1 MARQIISLTLVC
13 LSALCTSQMP
23 NAEAKDI
30 DYNRDVRRILSDK
43 CFTCH
48 GPDGEQ
54 RQAGLRLDQQESAFA
69 KLESGETA
77 IVPGKPD
84 ESELIHRITTDDE
97 FTRMPPPES
106 EKQLSAAEIETL
118 KKWIAAGGAYQKHW
132 SFITPTRPEL
142 PAVDRPGFVQNPI
155 DQFILKKLEETK
167 LSPNP
172 QASKESLIR
181 RVTFDLTGLPPTIEE
196 IDAFLQDNSPNA
208 YEKVVDRL
216 LSSPRFGEHMA
227 RYWLDAARYGDT
239 HGLHLDNERS
249 IWLYRDWV
257 IDAFN
262 ENKPFDEFTVEQL
275 AGDLLPN
282 PTIDQKIAT
291 GFNRCNVTTSEGG
304 SIAEE
309 YLVRYAVDRVE
320 TTSTVFMGMT
330 MGCAVCHDHKYD
342 PFTMTDFYSMFAYYY
357 SLKEKAMDGNALLP
371 PPTIKVPTE
380 EQTQQMEAYNTQIA
394 ALKKEIKEKLLAVE
408 YTDPT
413 PDASQD
419 LSRED
424 FVWIED
430 ELPTG
435 SKPQG
440 NTPWEFVSIE
450 QKPVFSG
457 TTASTRTAD
466 GLSQHFFTDANP
478 PLLIGGE
485 DTLFAYVYL
494 DPDNPPTEIMLQF
507 NDGSWD
513 HRAVW
518 GDKNAIDWGKLGTA
532 SRQYMG
538 ELPPLGEW
546 TRLEVSAAKVGLKP
560 GSKLNGWAFTQF
572 AGTVYWDKAGINTI
586 TPQAGMQFESL
597 ARWDA
602 VQRGLK
608 GEGLPKEITNL
619 INIEPE
625 KRNDGQQKQLKDYFL
640 ESVYKGTQE
649 TFGPLK
655 KQLAELEKNQ
665 TELDKQ
671 IPSTLIME
679 DMEEKRQAYVLIRGE
694 YEKPDENR
702 PVEPNV
708 PTFLPPLPDDAPKNR
723 LALARWLV
731 SAEHPLTSRVTVNRY
746 WQKFFGTG
754 LVKTAED
761 FGSQGESPSHPELL
775 DWLAVEFRESG
786 WDIKAMQ
793 KRIVMSGTYRQSSV
807 VDPQKY
813 TTDPENRLLARGP
826 RFRLDAEIV
835 RDNALAL
842 SGLLVEQVGGKS
854 VKPYQPKGLWNAVGY
869 TSSNTANFT
878 QDQGDALYRRSMYT
892 FWKRTSPPP
901 SMSIFDAPSREACT
915 VRRERTNTPM
925 QALALMND
933 IQYVEAARLY
943 ARRIM
948 TEAGESDR
956 DKIIWAFRSATSRMP
971 KDNEIEVVEKLLG
984 KYREKYSQQADQAQ
998 ALLSVGEYP
1007 RDESLDIKE
1016 QAAWTMIANLI
1027 LNLDETISKG

>member
-1 MARQIISLTLVC
+1 MTRFVFINTVISLLAIGLFVDQS
-13 LSALCTSQMP
+13 LA
-23 NAEAKDI
+23 AKEI

-54 RQAGLRLDQQESAFA
+54 RQAGLRLDQPAGAFA
-69 KLESGETA
+69 ELDSGSTA
-77 IVPGKPD
+77 IVPRKPG
-84 ESELIHRITTDDE
+84 ESELINRITTDDE
-97 FTRMPPPES
+97 FTRMPPPEA
-106 EKQLSAAEIETL
+106 EKQLSAEDIRIL
-118 KKWIAAGGAYQKHW
+118 KQWISEGAKYQQHW
-132 SFITPTRPEL
+132 SFITPTRPEF
-142 PAVDRPGFVQNPI
+142 PKITDKEFVRNPI
-155 DQFILKKLEETK
+155 DPFILQKLEEVGLT
-167 LSPNP
+167 PNG
-172 QASKESLIR
+172 QASKERLIR
-181 RVTFDLTGLPPTIEE
+181 RVTLDLTGLPPTVEE
-196 IDAFLQDNSPNA
+196 IDAFLKDDSPEA

-216 LSSPRFGEHMA
+216 LDSPRYGEHMA

-249 IWLYRDWV
+249 IWLYREWV

-262 ENKPFDEFTVEQL
+262 SNKPFDEFTVEQL

-282 PTIDQKIAT
+282 PTVDQKIAT

-304 SIAEE
+304 SIAQE

-357 SLKEKAMDGNALLP
+357 SLTEKAMDGNALLP
-371 PPTIKVPTE
+371 PPSIKVPTS
-380 EQTQQMEAYNTQIA
+380 EQRQQMDQYNSQIA
-394 ALKKEIKEKLLAVE
+394 ALKQDIQSKLAAVE

-413 PDASQD
+413 PEASQE
-419 LSRED
+419 LARED
-424 FVWIED
+424 YVWIED
-430 ELPTG
+430 ELPNG
-435 SKPQG
+435 AKAQG

-450 QKPVFSG
+450 QQPVFSG
-457 TTASTRTAD
+457 QTASKRSAD

-478 PLLIGGE
+478 PLTIGGE

-494 DPDNPPTEIMLQF
+494 DPENPPKEIMLQF

-518 GDKNAIDWGKLGTA
+518 GDKNAIDWGRLGTA
-532 SRQYMG
+532 SRQYLG
-538 ELPPLGEW
+538 ELPTLGEW
-546 TRLEVSAAKVGLKP
+546 TRLEVPVAKVGLKP

-572 AGTVYWDKAGINTI
+572 GGTVYWDKSGLNTL
-586 TPQAGMQFESL
+586 TPQAGMQFESF

-608 GEGLPKEITNL
+608 GNGLPGNIANL
-619 INIEPE
+619 IKIEPD
-625 KRNDGQQKQLKDYFL
+625 KRNDGQRNQLRSYFL
-640 ESVYKGTQE
+640 ENVYKGTQE
-649 TFGPLK
+649 LFAPLNAK
-655 KQLAELEKNQ
+655 LAELEKQ
-665 TELDKQ
+665 KTELDKQ
-671 IPSTLIME
+671 IPSTLVME
-679 DMEEKRQAYVLIRGE
+679 DMKEKRQAYVLLRGE
-694 YEKPDENR
+694 YDKPDENR

-708 PTFLPPLPDDAPKNR
+708 PDFLPPLPEDAPKNR

-731 SAEHPLTSRVTVNRY
+731 SDDHPLTSRVTVNRY

-786 WDIKAMQ
+786 WDIKAIQ
-793 KRIVMSGTYRQSSV
+793 KLIVMSGTYRQSSH

-813 TTDPENRLLARGP
+813 KLDPENRLLARGS
-826 RFRLDAEIV
+826 RFRMDAEMV
-835 RDNALAL
+835 RDNALYL
-842 SGLLVEQVGGKS
+842 SGLLVERVGGES

-869 TSSNTANFT
+869 TNSNTANFT
-878 QDQGDALYRRSMYT
+878 QDHGEKLYRRSMYT

-901 SMSIFDAPSREACT
+901 TMSIFDAPSREACT

-933 IQYVEAARLY
+933 KQFVEAARLF
-943 ARRIM
+943 ARRIL
-948 TEAGESDR
+948 TEAGQSDR
-956 DKIIWAFRSATSRMP
+956 EKIVWAFRSATSRMP
-971 KDNEIEVVEKLLG
+971 DEREIGVIEELLA
-984 KYREKYSQQADQAQ
+984 KYRDKYQQQPDQAE
-998 ALLSVGEYP
+998 ALLQVGEYP
-1007 RDESLDIKE
+1007 RAESLDL
-1016 QAAWTMIANLI
+1016 QQHAAWTMIANLI
-1027 LNLDETISKG
+1027 LNLDETITKG

>member
-380 EQTQQMEAYNTQIA
+380 EQTQQMEAYNTQIS

-507 NDGSWD
+507 NDVSWD

-746 WQKFFGTG
+746 WQNFFGTG

-1007 RDESLDIKE
+1007 RDESLDTKE
-1016 QAAWTMIANLI
+1016 QAAWTMIPNLI

>member
-1 MARQIISLTLVC
+1 
-13 LSALCTSQMP
+13 
-23 NAEAKDI
+23 
-30 DYNRDVRRILSDK
+30 
-43 CFTCH
+43 
-48 GPDGEQ
+48 
-54 RQAGLRLDQQESAFA
+54 
-69 KLESGETA
+69 
-77 IVPGKPD
+77 
-84 ESELIHRITTDDE
+84 
-97 FTRMPPPES
+97 
-106 EKQLSAAEIETL
+106 
-118 KKWIAAGGAYQKHW
+118 
-132 SFITPTRPEL
+132 
-142 PAVDRPGFVQNPI
+142 
-155 DQFILKKLEETK
+155 
-167 LSPNP
+167 
-172 QASKESLIR
+172 
-181 RVTFDLTGLPPTIEE
+181 
-196 IDAFLQDNSPNA
+196 
-208 YEKVVDRL
+208 
-216 LSSPRFGEHMA
+216 
-227 RYWLDAARYGDT
+227 
-239 HGLHLDNERS
+239 
-249 IWLYRDWV
+249 
-257 IDAFN
+257 
-262 ENKPFDEFTVEQL
+262 
-275 AGDLLPN
+275 
-282 PTIDQKIAT
+282 
-291 GFNRCNVTTSEGG
+291 VTTSEGG

>member
-1 MARQIISLTLVC
+1 MSRFVAY
-13 LSALCTSQMP
+13 SAVFSFLAFGSFSESP
-23 NAEAKDI
+23 ANAKEI

-54 RQAGLRLDQQESAFA
+54 RQAGLRLDQQASAFA

-77 IVPGKPD
+77 IIPGKPGD
-84 ESELIHRITTDDE
+84 SELIKRILSEDE

-106 EKQLSAAEIETL
+106 EKQLTAAEIAIL
-118 KKWIAAGGAYQKHW
+118 KQWISEGGKYQKHW

-142 PAVDRPGFVQNPI
+142 PTVDRAGFLRNPI
-155 DQFILKKLEETK
+155 DHFILEKLQQTQLEA
-167 LSPNP
+167 NP
-172 QASKESLIR
+172 QASKETLIR
-181 RVTFDLTGLPPTIEE
+181 RVTLDLTGLPPTIEE
-196 IDAFLQDNSPNA
+196 VDAFLQDESPNA

-239 HGLHLDNERS
+239 HGLHLDNERA
-249 IWLYRDWV
+249 IWLYREWV

-262 ENKPFDEFTVEQL
+262 NNKPFDEFTIEQL

-282 PTIDQKIAT
+282 PTVDQKIAT

-304 SIAEE
+304 SIAQE

-357 SLKEKAMDGNALLP
+357 SLTEKAMDGNALLP
-371 PPTIKVPTE
+371 PPTMKVPTQ
-380 EQTQQMEAYNTQIA
+380 EQQQQMEQYSTQIA
-394 ALKKEIKEKLLAVE
+394 ALKKDIKEKLLAVE

-413 PDASQD
+413 PEASQE

-430 ELPTG
+430 ELPNG
-435 SKPQG
+435 ANPQG
-440 NTPWEFVSIE
+440 NTPWEFVSVE
-450 QKPVFSG
+450 QRPVFSG
-457 TTASTRTAD
+457 KTASTRTAE
-466 GLSQHFFTDANP
+466 GLSQHFFTDAK
-478 PLLIGGE
+478 PLLSIGGD

-494 DPDNPPTEIMLQF
+494 DPENPPQEIMLQF
-507 NDGSWD
+507 NDGSWN

-518 GDKNAIDWGKLGTA
+518 GDKNAIDWGELGTA

-538 ELPPLGEW
+538 ELPALGKW
-546 TRLEVSAAKVGLKP
+546 TRLDVPVAKVGLKA

-572 AGTVYWDKAGINTI
+572 GGTVYWDKAGLNTI

-608 GEGLPKEITNL
+608 GEGLPGNITNL
-619 INIEPE
+619 INIESE
-625 KRNDGQQKQLKDYFL
+625 KRNEAQQKQLKEYFL
-640 ESVYKGTQE
+640 EKVYKGSQE
-649 TFGPLK
+649 IFGPLNT
-655 KQLAELEKNQ
+655 QLTALEKSKKD
-665 TELDKQ
+665 LDQQ

-679 DMEEKRQAYVLIRGE
+679 DMKEKRQAYVLIRGE
-694 YEKPDENR
+694 YEKPDESR

-708 PTFLPPLPDDAPKNR
+708 PAFMPPLPEDAPKNR
-723 LALARWLV
+723 LSLARWLV

-793 KRIVMSGTYRQSSV
+793 KLIVMSGAYRQSSV
-807 VDPQKY
+807 VDPQEY
-813 TTDPENRLLARGP
+813 IIDPENRLLARGS

-835 RDNALAL
+835 RDNALYL
-842 SGLLVEQVGGKS
+842 SGLLIERVGGKS

-869 TSSNTANFT
+869 TDSNTANFT
-878 QDQGDALYRRSMYT
+878 QDHGESLYRRSMYT

-901 SMSIFDAPSREACT
+901 TMSIFDAPSREACT

-933 IQYVEAARLY
+933 IQFVEAARLY

-948 TEAGESDR
+948 TEAGDTDQE
-956 DKIIWAFRSATSRMP
+956 KIVWAFRTATSRMP
-971 KDNEIEVVEKLLG
+971 DENEMQVIQKLLTT
-984 KYREKYSQQADQAQ
+984 YREKYTQNPDQAQ
-998 ALLSVGEYP
+998 ALLSVGESP
-1007 RDESLDIKE
+1007 REESLDVHQ